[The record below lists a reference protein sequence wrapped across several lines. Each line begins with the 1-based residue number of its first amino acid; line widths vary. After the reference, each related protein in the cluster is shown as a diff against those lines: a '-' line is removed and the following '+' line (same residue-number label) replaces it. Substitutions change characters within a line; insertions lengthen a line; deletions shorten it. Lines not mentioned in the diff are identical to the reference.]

1 MKQATQLYMAQCIKQ
16 TGKVGKPMA
25 TIIWPSALN

>member
-1 MKQATQLYMAQCIKQ
+1 MAQCIKQ

-25 TIIWPSALN
+25 TIIWPSALNK